1 MHNNIVAVYQNKNL
15 DYCFNDPF
23 NPDKYYPELKIN
35 KFDKTYAAVRNLFHL
50 LKLDNKNF
58 GTRTWNPFGKFI
70 KPGYKVVIK
79 PNLLYHYHPHGDS
92 FVLVNIVHASII
104 RHIIDYCLTA
114 MKGDGEII
122 IAESPVRQ
130 ANFEKIIEISGIN
143 NLAAFYRDT
152 GIKIPIMD
160 LRKSKIVRNYDKVTF
175 AKTVKLK
182 GDPLGYKK
190 IQIEN
195 SEISPL
201 IKQKSCFRNSM
212 TGKPREPLSYKIPK
226 TILTSDFIVNIS
238 KMKTHL
244 MTGNTL
250 CIKNVVGMF
259 AEKENLP
266 HYISGYDEHPKPK
279 TTRHKIKLL
288 YTKKTFK
295 LIKTFYFAEKIKPVK
310 SFVKRLSDG
319 EENLWGNWHGN
330 DTTWRM
336 VLDLN
341 KIIFYYDKEGNVN
354 EKPVRTNLNIIDAI
368 LAGEGQGPMRS
379 SPKKCGMIIAGFN
392 PLSVD
397 ITGTRIMGFDYKK
410 IPLIKKSHEKEI
422 FGKPPKKIIIRSN
435 IKKWSRLFDLD
446 KKYLLNFR
454 PPKSWQGKIEIRD

>member
-310 SFVKRLSDG
+310 
-319 EENLWGNWHGN
+319 
-330 DTTWRM
+330 
-336 VLDLN
+336 
-341 KIIFYYDKEGNVN
+341 
-354 EKPVRTNLNIIDAI
+354 TNLNIIDAI

-397 ITGTRIMGFDYKK
+397 ITGTRIIGFDYKK